1 MPAKPDL
8 TAIER
13 DKLTID
19 PDFDFRDIAARPFED
34 LKTNEIGMFKWT
46 GIYHQLQK
54 GFFMMRVRIPGGIIT
69 ADQLDKMA
77 EIAEVYGQ
85 DELCITT
92 RQTFQYHWLRKDDI
106 YKVLDELK
114 KTGIDS
120 KNCCGD
126 VNRNMTTCPLQGVC
140 PHEIGDVREMIMKIA
155 DDTEVRDEQRN
166 LPRKHK
172 MCIAGCGRACGLT
185 LMNDE
190 SFHPVKRKK
199 LARHASPGDAGGA
212 DGSEETGWA
221 YYAGGGLGARPFMAK
236 LIFSW
241 VPEELVLE
249 VTRAGVEVYRRQ
261 GNRRVRA
268 LARLK
273 FVVDKLGAEGF
284 GNEVIGVLKER
295 GVKNLES
302 IEFAQGP
309 ADIQQPFVDGQAVIK
324 QRQQGFSTVRALVL
338 RSELK
343 SADARRFAH
352 WARTYGDG
360 TLMLTVRQNIELR
373 FVPDAK
379 VDALLKEIHEAGYS
393 TEGFER
399 MPDMVACV
407 GTTECNLAV
416 SDTPNTYHRLYDEL
430 AKDKALWEKVGQLRI
445 HMNGCPNSCAQH
457 WIADIGLRG
466 MRKEGPAGSEE
477 GFTICVG
484 GSVAGA
490 GHIAQPVCD
499 VSSTEVVPTM
509 RRMLELY
516 LEHRSSEKELFGD
529 FARRIGPLKYAA
541 LLGVPPAPPEAAYER
556 NLRLQPLYD
565 QVISETMPW

>member
-1 MPAKPDL
+1 MPAKPEP
-8 TAIER
+8 IQVEK

-34 LKTNEIGMFKWT
+34 IKTNEIGMFKWT

-54 GFFMMRVRIPGGIIT
+54 GFFMMRVRIPGGLIT
-69 ADQLDKMA
+69 AEQLEKMG

-85 DELCITT
+85 DEICITT

-106 YKVLDELK
+106 YKVLEDLK
-114 KTGIDS
+114 KVGIDS

-155 DDTEVRDEQRN
+155 DDPEVRDEQRN

-190 SFHPVKRKK
+190 SFHPVRRKK
-199 LARHASPGDAGGA
+199 A
-212 DGSEETGWA
+212 DGTEEIGWA

-241 VPEELVLE
+241 VPEELVLDL
-249 VTRAGVEVYRRQ
+249 TRAGVEAYRRH

-268 LARLK
+268 FARLK
-273 FVVDKLGAEGF
+273 FVVDRMGAEGF
-284 GNEVIGVLKER
+284 GKEVIAILEER
-295 GVKNLES
+295 GVKNLDR
-302 IEFAQGP
+302 IEFAKTP
-309 ADIQQPFVDGQAVIK
+309 ANIEPPYVDGQAVFK
-324 QRQQGFSTVRALVL
+324 QRQKGFSTVRALIL
-338 RSELK
+338 RSEMK
-343 SADARRFAH
+343 SADCRRFAH

-360 TLMLTVRQNIELR
+360 SLMLTARQNIELR

-379 VDALLKEIHEAGYS
+379 VDALLKEMHDAGYA
-393 TEGFER
+393 TDGFER
-399 MPDMVACV
+399 LPDMVACV

-416 SDTPNTYHRLYDEL
+416 SDTPGTYHRLYEEL
-430 AKDKALWEKVGQLRI
+430 AKDKPFWEKVGHLRI

-466 MRKEGPAGSEE
+466 MRKEQEAGSEE
-477 GFTICVG
+477 GFTVCVG
-484 GSVAGA
+484 GSVGGA

-499 VSSTEVVPTM
+499 VSASEVVPTV
-509 RRMLELY
+509 RRILELY
-516 LEHRSSEKELFGD
+516 LENRSSEKEAFGEY
-529 FARRIGPLKYAA
+529 ARRIGPKKYAE
-541 LLGVPPAPPEAAYER
+541 LLGKPPAPAEAAHDR
-556 NLRLQPLYD
+556 NLRLQPVYD
-565 QVISETMPW
+565 QVISESLPW

>member
-8 TAIER
+8 TPIEK
-13 DKLTID
+13 DKLMID

-54 GFFMMRVRIPGGIIT
+54 GFFMMRVRIPGGVIT
-69 ADQLDKMA
+69 ADQLDKFG
-77 EIAEVYGQ
+77 EVAEVFGQ
-85 DELCITT
+85 DEICITT
-92 RQTFQYHWLRKDDI
+92 RQTFQYHWLRKDDL
-106 YKVLDELK
+106 YRVLEELK
-114 KTGIDS
+114 KVGIDS

-140 PHEIGDVREMIMKIA
+140 EHEIGDVRDMIMKIA
-155 DDTEVRDEQRN
+155 DDPEVRDEQRN

-190 SFHPVKRKK
+190 SWHPVKRKK
-199 LARHASPGDAGGA
+199 A
-212 DGSEETGWA
+212 DGSDETGWA

-236 LIFSW
+236 LIYSW

-249 VTRAGVEVYRRQ
+249 VTRAGVEVYRRL

-268 LARLK
+268 FARLK
-273 FVVDKLGAEGF
+273 FVVDKLGAEGY
-284 GNEVIGVLKER
+284 GNEVMAVLKER
-295 GVKNLES
+295 AITNLER
-302 IEFAQGP
+302 IEVAKGP
-309 ADIQQPFVDGQAVIK
+309 ADILPSYVDGQAVFK
-324 QRQQGFSTVRALVL
+324 QRQKGFSTVRALIL
-338 RSELK
+338 RSEMK
-343 SADARRFAH
+343 SADCRRFAN

-360 TLMLTVRQNIELR
+360 SLMLTARQNIELR
-373 FVPDAK
+373 FIPDAK
-379 VDALLKEIHEAGYS
+379 VDALVKEIHAAGYS

-399 MPDMVACV
+399 LPDMVACV

-416 SDTPNTYHRLYDEL
+416 SDTPNTYHRLYDEF
-430 AKDKALWEKVGQLRI
+430 AKDKALWEKVGHLRI

-484 GSVAGA
+484 GSVGGA

-499 VSSTEVVPTM
+499 VSSSAVVPTM

-516 LEHRSSEKELFGD
+516 LEHRTGDQEQFGD
-529 FARRIGPLKYAA
+529 FARRIGPKKYAA
-541 LLGVPPAPPEAAYER
+541 LLGVPPAPEEAAYDR
-556 NLRLQPLYD
+556 NLRLQPVYD